1 MQRKN
6 LQKAIILSLIL
17 SSNIYSMALAAE
29 SFQIVDNDTLVINEA
44 VGQVNGD
51 ELGSINKLHTHIV
64 LNAVCRDDGC

>member
-44 VGQVNGD
+44 VGQANGD
-51 ELGSINKLHTHIV
+51 ELAASTNYILT
-64 LNAVCRDDGC
+64 LY

>member
-44 VGQVNGD
+44 VGQANGD
-51 ELGSINKLHTHIV
+51 ELTASTNYILT
-64 LNAVCRDDGC
+64 LY

>member
-29 SFQIVDNDTLVINEA
+29 GFQIVDNDTLVINEA

-51 ELGSINKLHTHIV
+51 ELAASTNYILT
-64 LNAVCRDDGC
+64 LY

>member
-6 LQKAIILSLIL
+6 LQKAIIFSLIL

-51 ELGSINKLHTHIV
+51 ELAASTNYILT
-64 LNAVCRDDGC
+64 LY